1 MSSETYTDVTYEK
14 NNILEHVME
23 MMGQCPDRE
32 LVVSGDGKTRLTYQ
46 MVNARANRLANL
58 LSGLGVKKGDR
69 VALFENNRWQ
79 YLEQYLAVLKLG
91 GVCVPM
97 NFRLKSPEA
106 LFILNQSGAVALL
119 FEERYTPIFEPVL
132 ADIKTVR
139 HFLCVTGKVPPWAMD
154 YEQSLSQSTANAPPV
169 PDIALDDICAIC
181 YTSGTTGLPKGSI
194 ATHRNIMVNFYSTEM
209 GGGLRDPANF
219 ETELGYPMYLNT
231 VPLYHIAGI
240 ISTYATLSSGGAM
253 VLPDM
258 FSPESFMQIV
268 EREKVSSTY
277 LVPTMF
283 HMILEDPSFGK
294 YDLSSIKGIAYGAM
308 PMSDHLLKR
317 IIREFPKGIQY
328 SDHFGCTECNAT
340 SVAKRPEDHDLTG
353 TEEEIDKKLKRL
365 KGVGRAMTFGIET
378 RIVDETGKDA
388 PPGVVGEIIC
398 RGDKVTPGYW
408 QNPEATAKAIDREG
422 WFHTGDMGFKDDE
435 GYYYFADRA
444 KDMINRGGEN
454 IYPIE
459 VERVIARHPNVMEVA
474 VYGAADPKW
483 GHIVAASVVVRP
495 NETLTEKE
503 LVEFCKADLASY
515 KTPSFIKFVEALP
528 RTFEGGK
535 VKRNVLREE
544 YAKAHE
550 GV

>member
-1 MSSETYTDVTYEK
+1 MTSETFTPVTYEK

-23 MMGQCPDRE
+23 MMAECPDRE
-32 LVVSGDGKTRLTYQ
+32 LVLSGDGKTRMTYR
-46 MVNARANRLANL
+46 MVNERANRLANL
-58 LSGLGVKKGDR
+58 LRGLGVKKGDR

-91 GVCVPM
+91 AICVPM

-132 ADIKTVR
+132 ADIKTVK
-139 HFLCVTGKVPPWAMD
+139 HFFCVTGKVPSWAGD
-154 YEQSLSQSTANAPPV
+154 YEQSLTQSDPSEPPV
-169 PDIALDDICAIC
+169 PDIGLDDICAIC

-209 GGGLRDPANF
+209 GGGLRDPALF

-240 ISTYATLSSGGAM
+240 ISTYATMSSGGAM

-258 FSPESFMQIV
+258 FTPESFMQIV

-294 YDLSSIKGIAYGAM
+294 YDLSSLKGIAYGAM

-317 IIREFPKGIQY
+317 IIREFPKDIKY

-340 SVAKRPEDHDLTG
+340 SIAKRPEDHDLTG
-353 TEEEIDKKLKRL
+353 TKEEVEKKLKRL
-365 KGVGRAMTFGIET
+365 KGVGTPMTFGIET
-378 RIVDETGKDA
+378 RVVDENGKDVG
-388 PPGVVGEIIC
+388 PGVVGEIIC

-408 QNPEATAKAIDREG
+408 QNPEATEKAIRDG
-422 WFHTGDMGFKDDE
+422 WFHTGDMGYRDEE
-435 GYYYFADRA
+435 GYFYFADRA

-459 VERVIARHPNVMEVA
+459 VERVIARHPKVMEVA
-474 VYGAADPKW
+474 VYGAPDPKW
-483 GHIVAASVVVRP
+483 GHIVAASIVVRIG
-495 NETLTEKE
+495 ETMTEKE
-503 LVEFCKADLASY
+503 LIEFCKADLASY
-515 KTPSFIKFVEALP
+515 KTPTYIEFVQALP

-535 VKRNVLREE
+535 VKRNVLRET
-544 YAKAHE
+544 YAQKHPAP
-550 GV
+550 